1 MESPGGAC
9 DARKSVGDVLAWP
22 TMIRNALSFAMILGL
37 AVCAAAQGPNPAQGN
52 DAGKAVRGPQ
62 VVETAARATLE
73 NDAIRLTL
81 PLNEAAGTG
90 VSSGVRPDVRPGVRV
105 VAWLLSPKNERTPDT
120 VAEVQAGAREV
131 VMTLAWPN
139 GLPEIGIAAIGWY
152 RIGYRVD
159 VNGAESSHGILS
171 VGAITGNLIA
181 LRLAFPPNIAQ
192 GQGVS
197 LRVEAMNPV
206 TGKSLPGVKLTATL
220 ADNETDSKELKQDM
234 HEAVTARNG
243 EAILNF
249 APMGEPGDDLD
260 LSVVGTLSGSAGA
273 LAHDEVTAEIDV
285 LDRTNVH
292 VEMDKPLH
300 KPGEMVHM
308 RALAFWDNGH
318 AAAGEPVTLTI
329 NDLQNKKLVE
339 AKLKTNRFG
348 IVQYDW
354 KTTEQTAVGDY
365 EVSFNLDIAG
375 DGSTGIQTVRIQ
387 RYDLPE
393 FSVAAT
399 PDRAFYLDGATP
411 QVKIHAAYL
420 FGKPVA
426 AGSLRIARAD
436 HAVWNPKTG
445 RYDEPAEVEA
455 TATLDANGD
464 ATLSLK
470 VTDES
475 DELKDSSWERFRD
488 VKYRAMVTDAT
499 TGRTEP
505 RNFAVR
511 LTKDPVHIYLNA
523 IGTGEREGE
532 YMLSTSYA
540 DGTPASCRVTLDW
553 MDTESHAT
561 RAMAVTTNRYGLAK
575 VTLHYPAAEADGD
588 DTKRPQLRITARDKE
603 GRISHFDDSLWVS
616 AHGDIWISLDHA
628 LHAPGQAIEGT
639 IHGKP
644 REEVDLDVLSET
656 SVLEHWQ
663 IRMSGTEQ
671 EFSIPAS
678 PAFRG
683 LITLRAYSMRVEM
696 ERSTW
701 YFGDQGATRVVL
713 YPDDRSLHA
722 NVKGLTASYAPG
734 TPVNA
739 QLELRNAANG
749 PAAGV
754 FGVSV
759 FDTAVEQR
767 AETEL
772 EANDRWFG
780 QSWWWLAGSSVGDV
794 TLDSLNKT
802 DTSKPI
808 ASDLDLAAEA
818 VLMNAGADALEITTN
833 DLSTVRNEYDQQME
847 KNVAPLR
854 DAILKANPADLPA
867 TAEVL
872 KKFLAAAKLD
882 EGILVDPWSTP
893 YKVLL
898 DEEAND
904 DVVSLMSAGPDKQ
917 FGTADD
923 FSELLVARN
932 VFAVPGARLND
943 LMSKAD
949 MASQPLPATVDALKK
964 FALDG
969 GLNLD
974 SAPQHTLQH
983 NGKPYTYAID
993 VMHRLYVVTVKRD
1006 ADETVWRS
1014 HGIDYFG
1021 RTEEKLSAALEKW
1034 TKAGNAFPETES
1046 DARRAFAAA
1055 GIDFDSL
1062 RDPLGRP
1069 FALRAKRELS
1079 YARIDKVKAGNALEG
1094 EAQKVTIAAQVIQVL
1109 CTDENGAAPFE
1120 EVTRFSHMAS
1130 QQNGSD
1136 VNPVAVDSGL
1146 FKGNTGAIGGTVTD
1160 QTGAVVAGAKVNVE
1174 SESGDAVE
1182 SATTKDDGTFVV
1194 SDLAPGFY
1202 KMKVDANGFMSFY
1215 LTDVHVA
1222 SSALTTV
1229 DVTLRVGT
1237 ASQTVT
1243 VSADTVSTQT
1253 QSAEMISTRS
1263 GPEKTVKGPNGSA
1276 TITEQTMTPRLRHV
1290 FEETAYWAPSLET
1303 NAAGRA
1309 ALQFTLP
1316 DSLTTWQLHAV
1327 GSTEDGRITAVDRTF
1342 KTFLPFFVDLDM
1354 PQTLTVGGAIWL
1366 PVNLRNYT
1374 AHSVSLPVTVKA
1386 ADWFTLTTPA
1396 TTHVT
1401 VAPNGA
1407 TPVVVG
1413 LRAASA
1419 TDSGPLRITAA
1430 NAHEGDAV
1438 EKTVKVHP
1446 DGEPKMI
1453 TASELLRGGAKNMVA
1468 FNLPADAISGSVHAE
1483 LLLYPNLG
1491 ANVVHA
1497 MKAVLERPYGCA
1509 EQTISAAYPSL
1520 LFLEM
1525 ETAAKHESTAKEQ
1538 AQSYLQ
1544 LGYDRLLGYFNSA
1557 GGLTYW
1563 GGNDTTADAALTAYG
1578 IEFLAEAEPYVNVDR
1593 ARIVSAME
1601 WLLAQQDKDGA
1612 WKPRYGEY
1620 SARQT
1625 LYIAGALAY
1634 VLRATDF
1641 VSPATSN
1648 LQGRVKQA
1656 IARAQEYASHSAL
1669 ALHDPYANA
1678 LHLNLAAESGDSAAV
1693 ERLRKELNATAQHGR
1708 DGAFWEFDGFSPFYG
1723 WGEGGRL
1730 ETTAMAL
1737 AAFNA
1742 AGNQAD
1748 KKLED
1753 DALLYLLRNRDGYGV
1768 WLSGQ
1773 ATVRV
1778 LKALLPLA
1786 VNQLQNASP
1795 GDFTLTVNGKPLSA
1809 ELAAAMKAD
1818 NQLLD
1823 APRAIDLTAM
1833 IHAGTNTLDFAGA
1846 GDAALANAQMTAW
1859 FYVPWA
1865 QAAVG
1870 RTKTTVPRKDFGL
1883 DFGYECDAT
1892 AASVGR
1898 PITCTVSARRFGSEG
1913 YGMMLAEVG
1922 LPPGADVDRA
1932 SLGKLLDNWT
1942 ISRYELQ
1949 PDRIVFYL
1957 WSSAAEGE
1965 KFTFRFTPRYAI
1977 RAKAAPA
1984 QLTDYYNP
1992 DLSAVLA
1999 PQSFAVSNS
2008 PTP

>member
-1 MESPGGAC
+1 
-9 DARKSVGDVLAWP
+9 
-22 TMIRNALSFAMILGL
+22 
-37 AVCAAAQGPNPAQGN
+37 
-52 DAGKAVRGPQ
+52 

-73 NDAIRLTL
+73 KDAIRVTL
-81 PLNEAAGTG
+81 PLNDAAP
-90 VSSGVRPDVRPGVRV
+90 SSLRV
-105 VAWLLSPKNERTPDT
+105 AAWLLSAKDERTPET
-120 VAEVQAGAREV
+120 VAEVRAGAREANL
-131 VMTLAWPN
+131 TLRWM
-139 GLPEIGIAAIGWY
+139 GGILVNEMDWY
-152 RIGYRVD
+152 RIGYRVEVD
-159 VNGAESSHGILS
+159 GAESSHGILS
-171 VGAITGNLIA
+171 VGAIATNLIT
-181 LRLAFPPNIAQ
+181 LRLAYPAQIAQ
-192 GQGVS
+192 GHGVS
-197 LRVEAMNPV
+197 ARVIAMNPV
-206 TGKSLPGVKLTATL
+206 TGKPLPGVKLTATL
-220 ADNETDSKELKQDM
+220 VDNETDPKKLKQDW

-260 LSVVGTLSGSAGA
+260 LTVVGTLSGSAGA

-285 LDRTNVH
+285 LDRTSVH

-300 KPGEMVHM
+300 KPGEMVHL
-308 RALAFWDNGH
+308 RALAFWDSGR

-329 NDLQNKKLVE
+329 NDPDNKKLAE

-365 EVSFNLDIAG
+365 EVSFDLDNASSG
-375 DGSTGIQTVRIQ
+375 GTENQTVRIQ
-387 RYDLPE
+387 RYELPE

-399 PDRAFYLDGATP
+399 PDRAFYLDGQTP
-411 QVKIHAAYL
+411 QVKIHAGYL

-426 AGSLRIARAD
+426 AGSVRIVRAD
-436 HAVWNPKTG
+436 DAEWNPKTG
-445 RYDEPAEVEA
+445 HYDEPAALEA

-464 ATLSLK
+464 ATVSLK
-470 VTDES
+470 VADEF
-475 DELKDSSWERFRD
+475 DELKGSSWERFRD
-488 VKYRAMVTDAT
+488 VRYRAMVTDAT

-511 LTKDPVHIYLNA
+511 LTKEPVHIYLSP
-523 IGTGEREGE
+523 IGTDERKGE

-540 DGTPASCRVTLDW
+540 DGTPASCKVTLDW
-553 MDTESHAT
+553 MDAKSHPT
-561 RAMAVTTNRYGLAK
+561 RAAAVATNRYGLAK
-575 VTLHYPAAEADGD
+575 VMLHYPVAAAEGD
-588 DTKRPQLRITARDKE
+588 DTERPQIRITARDKE
-603 GRISHFDDSLWVS
+603 GRLSHFDDSLWVS
-616 AHGDIWISLDHA
+616 SGGGIWISLDHS
-628 LHAPGQAIEGT
+628 LLAPNQAIEGT

-644 REEVDLDVLSET
+644 GEEVDLDVLSET

-663 IRMSGTEQ
+663 IRMSGAEQ
-671 EFSIPAS
+671 AFSIPVR
-678 PAFRG
+678 PAFQG

-696 ERSTW
+696 KRSTW
-701 YFGDQGATRVVL
+701 YFGDRGATRVVL

-722 NVKGLTASYAPG
+722 NVKGLAAAYAPG
-734 TPVNA
+734 VPLSA
-739 QLELRNAANG
+739 QLDLRNAAGG

-780 QSWWWLAGSSVGDV
+780 QDWWWLYGSSVGDV
-794 TLDSLNKT
+794 TFDSLNKT
-802 DTSKPI
+802 NMTKPI
-808 ASDLDLAAEA
+808 SSDLDLAAEA
-818 VLMNAGADALEITTN
+818 VLMNSEADTLEITAN
-833 DLSTVRNEYDQQME
+833 DSSTVRNEYEQQME
-847 KNVAPLR
+847 KDVKPLR
-854 DAILKANPADLPA
+854 DAILKANPDNLPA
-867 TAEVL
+867 TAEEL
-872 KKFLAAAKLD
+872 KKFLADAKLD
-882 EGILVDPWSTP
+882 EGILLDPWNTP
-893 YKVLL
+893 YKADLSE
-898 DEEAND
+898 DGND
-904 DVVSLMSAGPDKQ
+904 DVVSLISAGPDKQ

-923 FSELLVARN
+923 FSELLVERN

-943 LMSKAD
+943 LLSKTA
-949 MASQPLPATVDALKK
+949 MAGQPLPATVDALKK
-964 FALDG
+964 LALDSRI
-969 GLNLD
+969 NLD
-974 SAPQHTLQH
+974 SAAQHTLQH
-983 NGKPYTYAID
+983 NGKPYIYSI
-993 VMHRLYVVTVKRD
+993 VVLRHFYFVYVQRD
-1006 ADETVWRS
+1006 MDSTVWRS
-1014 HGIDYFG
+1014 NWIDFFG
-1021 RTEEKLSAALEKW
+1021 RTEEKLGAALQKW
-1034 TKAGNAFPETES
+1034 AAAGNAFPETEA

-1069 FALRAKRELS
+1069 FALRTKRELS
-1079 YARIDKVKAGNALEG
+1079 YARIDKVKAGTVVEG
-1094 EAQKVTIAAQVIQVL
+1094 GTRKVTLTTEVIQIVR
-1109 CTDENGAAPFE
+1109 TDEKGGAQELE
-1120 EVTRFSHMAS
+1120 EVSRFSHMVS
-1130 QQNGSD
+1130 EQSGSD

-1146 FKGNTGAIGGTVTD
+1146 FRGNTGAIGGTVTD
-1160 QTGAVVAGAKVNVE
+1160 QTGAVIPGAKIDVE
-1174 SESGDAVE
+1174 SESGDAVA
-1182 SATTKDDGTFVV
+1182 SATAKDDGAYVV

-1202 KMKVDANGFMSFY
+1202 KVKVDANGFMSFY

-1237 ASQTVT
+1237 TSQTVT
-1243 VSADTVSTQT
+1243 VSAEAVSVQT
-1253 QSAEMISTRS
+1253 QSASVAHSVFVSGKRS
-1263 GPEKTVKGPNGSA
+1263 IVNGPNGSA
-1276 TITEQTMTPRLRHV
+1276 TITEQSMTPRLRHV
-1290 FEETAYWAPSLET
+1290 FDETAYWAPSLET
-1303 NAAGRA
+1303 NAAGHA
-1309 ALQFTLP
+1309 ALKFKLP
-1316 DSLTTWQLHAV
+1316 DSLTTWKLHAV
-1327 GSTEDGRITAVDRTF
+1327 GSTVDGRITAVDRTF
-1342 KTFLPFFVDLDM
+1342 KTFLPFFVDLDT
-1354 PQTLTVGGAIWL
+1354 PQTLTVGDAIWL

-1374 AHSVSLPVTVKA
+1374 THVVSLPVTVKA
-1386 ADWFTLTTPA
+1386 ANWFTLTTPA
-1396 TTHVT
+1396 TTRAT
-1401 VAPNGA
+1401 VAPNAA
-1407 TPVVVG
+1407 TPVIVG

-1419 TDSGPLRITAA
+1419 AAAGPLRITAA

-1453 TASELLRGGAKNMVA
+1453 SAQELLRGGAKNTVA
-1468 FNLPADAISGSVHAE
+1468 FDLPADAISGSVHAE

-1491 ANVVHA
+1491 ANVYHA

-1525 ETAAKHESTAKEQ
+1525 ETAAKHESAAKEQ
-1538 AQSYLQ
+1538 AQAYLQ
-1544 LGYDRLLGYFNSA
+1544 LGYDRLLGYFNAA

-1578 IEFLAEAEPYVNVDR
+1578 IEFLSEAEPYVNVDR

-1612 WKPRYGEY
+1612 WKPRYGMY

-1634 VLRATDF
+1634 VLRSTDF
-1641 VSPATSN
+1641 STVAAHE
-1648 LQGRVKQA
+1648 LQDRVKQA
-1656 IARAQEYASHSAL
+1656 VARAQEYASHSAL

-1678 LHLNLAAESGDSAAV
+1678 LRLNLAAESGDAATV
-1693 ERLRKELNATAQHGR
+1693 ERLRTELNATAQHGR
-1708 DGAFWEFDGFSPFYG
+1708 DGAYGEFDGFSPFYG
-1723 WGEGGRL
+1723 WGEGGRF

-1742 AGNQAD
+1742 AGNDAD

-1753 DALLYLLRNRDGYGV
+1753 DALLYLLRHRDGYGV

-1786 VNQLQNASP
+1786 INQLQNASP

-1809 ELAAAMKAD
+1809 EQAAAVKSD
-1818 NQLLD
+1818 NQIVD
-1823 APRAIDLTAM
+1823 APRTIDLTAM
-1833 IHAGTNTLDFAGA
+1833 IHAGANTLEFAGA
-1846 GDAALANAQMTAW
+1846 GDAAFANAQLTAW

-1870 RTKTTVPRKDFGL
+1870 KTRITVPGKDFGL
-1883 DFGYECDAT
+1883 DFGYECDA
-1892 AASVGR
+1892 AGAKVGR
-1898 PITCTVSARRFGSEG
+1898 PIDCTVSARRFGSEG

-1942 ISRYELQ
+1942 IERYELE

-1992 DLSAVLA
+1992 DLNATLA
-1999 PQSFAVSNS
+1999 PQSFAVSAATA
-2008 PTP
+2008 P

>member
-1 MESPGGAC
+1 
-9 DARKSVGDVLAWP
+9 
-22 TMIRNALSFAMILGL
+22 MIFGL
-37 AVCAAAQGPNPAQGN
+37 AVCAAAQGSNPAQGN

-81 PLNEAAGTG
+81 PLNEAAGT
-90 VSSGVRPDVRPGVRV
+90 DVRV
-105 VAWLLSPKNERTPDT
+105 VVWLLSPKNLRTAET
-120 VAEVQAGAREV
+120 VAEVRADAREAV
-131 VMTLAWPN
+131 LTLTWPN

-152 RIGYRVD
+152 RICYRVE
-159 VNGAESSHGILS
+159 VGGAESSDGILS
-171 VGAITGNLIA
+171 VGAITANLIA
-181 LRLAFPPNIAQ
+181 LRLAFPSKIAQ

-197 LRVEAMNPV
+197 LRAMAMNPV
-206 TGKSLPGVKLTATL
+206 TGKPLAGVQLKAILL
-220 ADNETDSKELKQDM
+220 DDDTDPKKVKRDT

-249 APMGEPGDDLD
+249 APMGEPGDDLN
-260 LSVVGTLSGSAGA
+260 LSVVGTLGGAAGA
-273 LAHDEVTAEIDV
+273 MASDEVTAEIDV
-285 LDRTNVH
+285 LDRTTVH

-300 KPGEMVHM
+300 KPGEMVHL
-308 RALAFWDNGH
+308 RALAFRENGRV
-318 AAAGEPVTLTI
+318 ADGEPVTLTI
-329 NDLQNKKLVE
+329 DDPDNKKLVE
-339 AKLKTNRFG
+339 AKLKTNHFG
-348 IVQYDW
+348 IAQYDW
-354 KTTEQTAVGDY
+354 KTTDQTAVGDY
-365 EVSFNLDIAG
+365 EVSFDLDN
-375 DGSTGIQTVRIQ
+375 STGNASTGTQMVRIQ

-393 FSVAAT
+393 FSVSAT

-426 AGSLRIARAD
+426 TGSVRIVRAD
-436 HAVWNPKTG
+436 DAVWNPKTG
-445 RYDEPAEVEA
+445 RHDEPAAVEV
-455 TATLDANGD
+455 TATLDVNGD
-464 ATLSLK
+464 ATMSLK
-470 VTDES
+470 VADEF

-488 VKYRAMVTDAT
+488 VRFRAMITDAT

-511 LTKDPVHIYLNA
+511 LTKEPVHIYLNP
-523 IGTGEREGE
+523 IGTSEREGE

-540 DGTPASCRVTLDW
+540 DGSPASCHVTLDW
-553 MDTESHAT
+553 MDAQSRAT

-575 VTLHYPAAEADGD
+575 VTLHYPAAATEGD
-588 DTKRPQLRITARDKE
+588 DSKQPQLRITARDKE
-603 GRISHFDDSLWVS
+603 SRLSHFDDTLWVS
-616 AHGDIWISLDHA
+616 AQGDIWISLEHA
-628 LHAPGQAIEGT
+628 LLAPGQEIEGT

-644 REEVDLDVLSET
+644 GEEVDLDVLSET

-663 IRMSGTEQ
+663 IRMSGAEQ
-671 EFSIPAS
+671 PFSIPAG

-683 LITLRAYSMRVEM
+683 LITLRAYNMRVEM
-696 ERSTW
+696 EQSTW
-701 YFGDQGATRVVL
+701 YLGDQGATRVVL

-722 NVKGLTASYAPG
+722 DVKGLAASYAPG
-734 TPVNA
+734 APVNA

-749 PAAGV
+749 PAQGV
-754 FGVSV
+754 LGVSV

-780 QSWWWLAGSSVGDV
+780 QGWWWLSGASVGDV
-794 TLDSLNKT
+794 TLDSLNRI
-802 DTSKPI
+802 DTSSPI
-808 ASDLDLAAEA
+808 SSDLDLAAEA
-818 VLMNAGADALEITTN
+818 VLMNSGAEMLEITAN
-833 DLSTVRNEYDQQME
+833 DSSDVRGEFEQQME
-847 KNVAPLR
+847 KATKPLR
-854 DAILKANPADLPA
+854 DAILKANPENLSA
-867 TAEVL
+867 TAEEL
-872 KKFLAAAKLD
+872 KRFAAAAKLD
-882 EGILVDPWSTP
+882 EGILLDPWNTP
-893 YKVLL
+893 YKAELTE
-898 DEEAND
+898 DRND
-904 DVVSLMSAGPDKQ
+904 DVVTLTSAGPDKQ

-923 FSELLVARN
+923 FSVTLLRRN
-932 VFAVPGARLND
+932 VFAVPGARLNG
-943 LMSKAD
+943 LLSKAA
-949 MASQPLPATVDALKK
+949 MAGQPLPATVDALKK
-964 FALDG
+964 MALEG

-974 SAPQHTLQH
+974 SAAQHTLQR
-983 NGKPYTYAID
+983 NVKPYIYSIEVTRRFYF
-993 VMHRLYVVTVKRD
+993 VTVKRD
-1006 ADETVWRS
+1006 ADSTVWRS
-1014 HGIDYFG
+1014 DEIDYFG
-1021 RTEEKLSAALEKW
+1021 RTEEKLGAALEKW
-1034 TKAGNAFPETES
+1034 AAAGNAFPETES
-1046 DARRAFAAA
+1046 AARRAFAAS

-1069 FALRAKRELS
+1069 FALRTKRELS
-1079 YARIDKVKAGNALEG
+1079 YARIDKVKAGNAVEG
-1094 EAQKVTIAAQVIQVL
+1094 GTQKVTIAAEVIQIVR
-1109 CTDENGAAPFE
+1109 TGESGAAQGDFE
-1120 EVTRFSHMAS
+1120 EVSRFSHVVS
-1130 QQNGSD
+1130 QQSGSD

-1160 QTGAVVAGAKVNVE
+1160 QTGAVVPGAKIDVE

-1182 SATTKDDGTFVV
+1182 SAITKDDGTYVV

-1202 KMKVDANGFMSFY
+1202 KVRVDANGFMSFY

-1222 SSALTTV
+1222 SSAITTV
-1229 DVTLRVGT
+1229 DVTLWVG
-1237 ASQTVT
+1237 AVSESVE
-1243 VSADTVSTQT
+1243 VSAGKLPMQT
-1253 QSAEMISTRS
+1253 QSASLVALAPGVV
-1263 GPEKTVKGPNGSA
+1263 GPGKKTVSGPNGSA
-1276 TITEQTMTPRLRHV
+1276 VISEQTMTPRLRHV

-1303 NAAGRA
+1303 NATGHA
-1309 ALQFTLP
+1309 ALKFTLP

-1327 GSTEDGRITAVDRTF
+1327 GSTVDGRITAVDRTF
-1342 KTFLPFFVDLDM
+1342 KTFLPFFVDLDT
-1354 PQTLTVGGAIWL
+1354 PQTLTVGDTIWL

-1374 AHSVSLPVTVKA
+1374 AHVVSLPVTVKA
-1386 ADWFTLTTPA
+1386 ADWFTLTTPT
-1396 TTHVT
+1396 TTHAT
-1401 VAPNGA
+1401 IAPNGT
-1407 TPVVVG
+1407 TPVIVG

-1419 TDSGPLRITAA
+1419 ADAGPLRITAA

-1453 TASELLRGGAKNMVA
+1453 TASELLRGDAKNTVA
-1468 FNLPADAISGSVHAE
+1468 FDLPADAISGSVHAE
-1483 LLLYPNLG
+1483 LLQYPNLG
-1491 ANVVHA
+1491 ANVYHA
-1497 MKAVLERPYGCA
+1497 MKAVLQRPYGCA
-1509 EQTISAAYPSL
+1509 EQTISATYPSL

-1525 ETAAKHESTAKEQ
+1525 ETAAKHESAAREQ
-1538 AQSYLQ
+1538 ARGYLQ
-1544 LGYDRLLGYFNSA
+1544 LGYDRLLGYFNA
-1557 GGLTYW
+1557 GGGLTYW
-1563 GGNDTTADAALTAYG
+1563 GGNDTAADAALTAYG

-1593 ARIVSAME
+1593 ARIISAME

-1612 WKPRYGEY
+1612 WKPRYGMY

-1641 VSPATSN
+1641 ASPATSD

-1656 IARAQEYASHSAL
+1656 IARAEEYASHSAL

-1678 LHLNLAAESGDSAAV
+1678 LRLSLAAESGDAAAV
-1693 ERLRKELNATAQHGR
+1693 ERLRMELSATAQHGR
-1708 DGAFWEFDGFSPFYG
+1708 DGAYWEFDGFSPFYG
-1723 WGEGGRL
+1723 WGEGGCL

-1742 AGNQAD
+1742 AGNPAD

-1753 DALLYLLRNRDGYGV
+1753 YALLYLLRNRDGYGV

-1778 LKALLPLA
+1778 LKALLPMA
-1786 VNQLQNASP
+1786 INQLENASP
-1795 GDFTLTVNGKPLSA
+1795 ADFTLTVNGKPLSA
-1809 ELAAAMKAD
+1809 EQTAAMKAD

-1823 APRAIDLTAM
+1823 APRTIDLTAM
-1833 IHAGTNTLDFAGA
+1833 IHAGTNTLEFSAA
-1846 GDAALANAQMTAW
+1846 GDAAFANAQMTAW

-1870 RTKTTVPRKDFGL
+1870 RTRTTVPGKDFGL

-1942 ISRYELQ
+1942 IERYELQ

-1965 KFTFRFTPRYAI
+1965 RFTFRFTPRYAI

-1984 QLTDYYNP
+1984 MLTDYYNP
-1992 DLSAVLA
+1992 DLSTVLA
-1999 PQSFAVSNS
+1999 PQSFNVSAA
-2008 PTP
+2008 PAP